1 MRIGSGAVEAA
12 PDPLVRPHWQVYFPV
27 TDVAATVAAAREYG
41 GSLVEQRPLTQGTEA
56 TLLDPDGGLFT
67 VTDVRGISAG
77 DSG

>member
-1 MRIGSGAVEAA
+1 
-12 PDPLVRPHWQVYFPV
+12 

-41 GSLVEQRPLTQGTEA
+41 GSLVEQRPLAQGTEA

-67 VTDVRGISAG
+67 VTDVQGLAAG